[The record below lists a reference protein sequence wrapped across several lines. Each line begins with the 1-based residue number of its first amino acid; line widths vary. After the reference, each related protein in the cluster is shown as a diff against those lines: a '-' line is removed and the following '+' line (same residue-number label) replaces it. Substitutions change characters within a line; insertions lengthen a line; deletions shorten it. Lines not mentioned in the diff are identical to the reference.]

1 MPEALLLAD
10 AGLSAPDLRQDSF
23 APKLPLMRWWRIW
36 QRVAVAL
43 GVALILKTGVSVAD
57 YQTLKT
63 EDLQLRQ
70 AMQEKLLTGSPS
82 RSGSRS

>member
-1 MPEALLLAD
+1 
-10 AGLSAPDLRQDSF
+10 
-23 APKLPLMRWWRIW
+23 MRWWRIW

-70 AMQEKLLTGSPS
+70 AMQESYRRVNRG
-82 RSGSRS
+82 SGSRS